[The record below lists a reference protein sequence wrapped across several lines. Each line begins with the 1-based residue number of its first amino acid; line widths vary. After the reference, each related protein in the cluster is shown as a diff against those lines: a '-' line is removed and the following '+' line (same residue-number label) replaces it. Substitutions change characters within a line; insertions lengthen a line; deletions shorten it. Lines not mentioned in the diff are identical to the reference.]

1 MSILHGLRQFY
12 KQFFLSSRFFLR
24 ISLNKK
30 ETDPHKKSLR
40 LKKAR
45 PKTKKQNNVG
55 FKFGEIKE
63 TAHFLSP
70 W

>member
-1 MSILHGLRQFY
+1 MFQKNFFFEV
-12 KQFFLSSRFFLR
+12 QDFFLM